1 MSVTS
6 LSSSEQEEDEL
17 FEDID
22 NEDDKK
28 IEEFLKNK
36 REIWKYKDKDNDDST
51 VLHIAVYKKLYNIVE
66 MRIN

>member
-6 LSSSEQEEDEL
+6 LSSFEQEEDEL

-28 IEEFLKNK
+28 IEEFLKTK
-36 REIWKYKDKDNDDST
+36 EKYGNIKTKIMMILLFYILQYIKNC
-51 VLHIAVYKKLYNIVE
+51 IKL
-66 MRIN
+66 